1 MKKSV
6 LGIAI
11 FVGLVGLAGL
21 YAAAKDKEPA
31 VSTSGVENLDQN
43 ITKSKP
49 NAEET
54 YDLKAKLKA
63 TKKYFKNK
71 KAIKKQDELRTKKIN
86 EIEYLNK
93 RLEQKKKQLESFNP
107 TDEKGENEE

>member
-49 NAEET
+49 
-54 YDLKAKLKA
+54 
-63 TKKYFKNK
+63 
-71 KAIKKQDELRTKKIN
+71 DE
-86 EIEYLNK
+86 
-93 RLEQKKKQLESFNP
+93 
-107 TDEKGENEE
+107 